1 MAKPVA
7 TICQL
12 LHGLRIGGAEV
23 LAAGMARRFRAVYRF
38 FFVCLDELGSLGQ
51 QLREEGFPVWLL
63 RRQPGIDWRCSWRLA
78 GILRNERVD
87 LVHAHQYTPFFYGL
101 TARVLCRRPPVLFT
115 EHGRWYPDCPRR
127 KRIFANRLLLEQRDR
142 IVGVGQS
149 VRQALIDN
157 EGFPSHRVQVIYN
170 GVEIAPFVRARRQR
184 AMVRSELGVGEE
196 DVVIM
201 QVARLDPL
209 KDHAT
214 AIRALGRVVQ
224 QGVKA
229 QLVLVGEGPE
239 EPKIRELVQ
248 ERKLEGHVRF
258 LGLRT
263 DIPRLL
269 SAADL
274 CWLTSVSEGIP
285 LTLIEA
291 MAVGLPIVATRVGGV
306 QEVIEDGK
314 TGLLA
319 PRGDDVALAEK
330 VLHVVSSPLLRQQM
344 GEWSRERA
352 QALFSDQQMHERYD
366 HLYREML
373 DG

>member
-12 LHGLRIGGAEV
+12 VHGLRIGGAEI
-23 LAAGMARRFRAVYRF
+23 LAAGMARRFREAYRF

-78 GILRNERVD
+78 RLLRQERVD
-87 LVHAHQYTPFFYGL
+87 LLHAHQYTPFFYGM

-157 EGFPSHRVQVIYN
+157 EGFPSRRVQVIYN
-170 GVEIAPFVRARRQR
+170 GVEIAPFIHARRER
-184 AMVRSELGVGEE
+184 AVVRSELDVRRE

-214 AIRALGRVVQ
+214 AVRALGRLVR

-229 QLVLVGEGPE
+229 VLMLVGEGPE
-239 EPKIRELVQ
+239 EPKIRELVRQQ
-248 ERKLEGHVRF
+248 ELEDHVRF

-263 DIPRLL
+263 NIPRLL
-269 SAADL
+269 SAADMF
-274 CWLTSVSEGIP
+274 WLTSVSEGIP

-306 QEVIEDGK
+306 EEVIEDGK

-319 PRGDDVALAEK
+319 PRGDDAALAER
-330 VLHVVSSPLLRQQM
+330 VFHLLSSPLLRQQM
-344 GEWSRERA
+344 GELGRERA
-352 QALFSDQQMHERYD
+352 RALFSDQQMHERYY

>member
-23 LAAGMARRFRAVYRF
+23 LAAGMARRFREAYRF

-51 QLREEGFPVWLL
+51 QLRAEGFPVWLL
-63 RRQPGIDWRCSWRLA
+63 RRRPGIDWACSWRLA
-78 GILRNERVD
+78 KLLRQERVD
-87 LVHAHQYTPFFYGL
+87 LLHAHQYTPFFYGM
-101 TARVLCRRPPVLFT
+101 TARVFCRRPPVLFT
-115 EHGRWYPDCPRR
+115 EHGRWYPDFRRR

-142 IVGVGQS
+142 VVGVGQS

-170 GVEIAPFVRARRQR
+170 GVDIAPLLQAGCQR
-184 AMVRSELGVGEE
+184 AMVRSELGVGKD

-224 QGVKA
+224 QGIAA

-248 ERKLEGHVRF
+248 QQQLEGHVRF

-274 CWLTSVSEGIP
+274 FWLTSVSEGIP

-291 MAVGLPIVATRVGGV
+291 MAVGLPIVSTRVGGV

-319 PRGDDVALAEK
+319 PRGDDTTLAEK
-330 VLHVVSSPLLRQQM
+330 VLHLASSPLLRQQM
-344 GEWSRERA
+344 GEWGRERA
-352 QALFSDQQMHERYD
+352 QALFSDQQMHDRYYD
-366 HLYREML
+366 LYREML

>member
-1 MAKPVA
+1 MVKSVA

-12 LHGLRIGGAEV
+12 VHSLRVGGAEV
-23 LAAGMARRFRAVYRF
+23 LAAGMARRFRDVYRF

-63 RRQPGIDWRCSWRLA
+63 RRQPGLDWRCSWRLA
-78 GILRNERVD
+78 KLLRRERVD
-87 LVHAHQYTPFFYGL
+87 LLHAHQYTPFFYGM
-101 TARVLCRRPPVLFT
+101 TARMLCRRPPVLFT

-142 IVGVGQS
+142 VVGVGQS

-170 GVEIAPFVRARRQR
+170 GVDMAPFLHAGPQR
-184 AMVRSELGVGEE
+184 AAARSELGAREE
-196 DVVIM
+196 DVLII

-214 AIRALGRVVQ
+214 AIRALARVVR
-224 QGVKA
+224 QGLKA

-248 ERKLEGHVRF
+248 HQQLESQVRF
-258 LGLRT
+258 LGLRS

-274 CWLTSVSEGIP
+274 FWLTSVSEGIP

-291 MAVGLPIVATRVGGV
+291 LAVGLPIVATRVGGV

-319 PRGDDVALAEK
+319 PRGDAAALAEN
-330 VLHVVSSPLLRQQM
+330 VLHLVSRPALRQQM
-344 GEWSRERA
+344 GQWGRERA
-352 QALFSDQQMHERYD
+352 QALFSDQQMHDQYD